1 MSKAPARKPT
11 DIVQLKLRLR
21 EELRRKL
28 ERAAAK
34 KEHSLNT
41 EMVERLDRSFDLEVQ
56 ASDREEILRELQYIR
71 AMITGH
77 PAPESLKREGEK

>member
-1 MSKAPARKPT
+1 MPARKPT
-11 DIVQLKLRLR
+11 DIVQLKLRIR

-56 ASDREEILRELQYIR
+56 ASDREEILRELQNLR
-71 AMITGH
+71 EMITGH
-77 PAPESLKREGEK
+77 RFAVVEPHKGEGEK

>member
-1 MSKAPARKPT
+1 MSKAPRKPT

-28 ERAAAK
+28 ERAATK

-41 EMVERLDRSFDLEVQ
+41 EMVERLDRSFDLESQ
-56 ASDREEILRELQYIR
+56 ASDREEILREIQSLR
-71 AMITGH
+71 EMITGH
-77 PAPESLKREGEK
+77 RMPDPRIREGKK